1 MAQPAKGD
9 LSAEEAEALRQMQEV
24 SCKLPD
30 LRSEGDS
37 HWLANGAQV
46 ELHGLQKAQTLNGLR
61 GEIIGFDDKQLRYR
75 VRLHSDN
82 TVKVVAKK
90 NLRLLTLED
99 LQPAPMAPP
108 PPRFHNMQFGVDL
121 GCIGHSE
128 LTEAAL
134 GSLESRFVGSG
145 LREAWAY
152 FKRDGMKP
160 AGWASTQL
168 QEENWTLSLADL
180 ETIFDE
186 CEERGFNCRHFRRF
200 VETGTFLGQTVVAL
214 AAHFDELHTIEVDS
228 KLFEAAKLASWKAAH
243 PIHFHLGHS
252 AHVLEKILPGLMG
265 PAVFYLDAHYSGSVT
280 GGAFS
285 EVPLLEELVV
295 LERQFMHA
303 GLVVIDDMDL
313 FSKVNFFER
322 VSGKTGKSCGER
334 ASDWRPISCQSICRC
349 FAAERV
355 QRSFPTRSGN
365 RYILCLGA
373 TASGKDS
380 EPQLNTACLTYGAA
394 CPDLAWRS
402 YGASHWLSVPG
413 HPLNLDGLRRLRAE
427 GPWWSSIADAMETE
441 HRNSLGSSSTQFL
454 EVVKQMSD
462 ARSKTSKIC
471 EKSVDVKLTR
481 QQAIMMHDD
490 LLEVYMEEGFQRRL
504 EAAWAAA
511 GEKRALQ
518 QKAKREVCLPLQM
531 PIVAKYGFEP
541 TEKGVFASLWSIRTT
556 FFNFATEASMD
567 VEMTLKAELMH
578 FLVTPGAELQEHAAP
593 ATQLSGSTR
602 SLPAPSQSRDLVP
615 AGAPQMPGPP
625 VGRITREMVLK
636 AVDRVKVDT
645 VALQQRIAARQA
657 GGGMTTS
664 DICDVYLRLVASE
677 ESYREVKELYQRQ
690 NGRDEELE
698 LLGNA
703 ALESSEVVAE
713 QYFEVRSWQEYFQDE
728 VNVTKYSVKKHGI
741 LGTLKN
747 EVPEVG
753 NDVKDLG
760 RGAATVVQSGREQVP
775 HLVRAATDT
784 VGNVVQTGSAAA
796 ASTGASFAARS
807 QEHLTTAV
815 HETVVAPVKRAWHM
829 MATGFILCVLVPLF
843 ALRTYAPLNSV
854 VSNLGLLWLLICT
867 CCPPRGMN
875 GRAGKSA
882 LLLLYPLI
890 IVVLPLALHYWA
902 THPQLSQDVG
912 DMFRRLPEQLGR
924 IPEQLKE
931 LPGINKLR
939 CSDNDQSYPTPRE
952 PDRNAQAEDAVASGN
967 FLVHRNRAAD
977 FWRLPAQLSRMFGY
991 SCDIALQSI
1000 QNAQSCV
1007 SDTVKRRE
1015 DILIVAVL
1023 SHVLSNALTE
1033 PGLPVGDQL
1042 STSAFPPDLSEAAR
1056 RLLSKRLDEKSCNF
1070 HLLAC

>member
-1 MAQPAKGD
+1 MAVEPNADEADPQVLSVDTFLYEDGVYAFSPERVELAKKLCFERLKLLVQSGQCRRIICTCGCPGAGKSTWIAAHGREERAVFFDDLLYTARHRTQFLQNLKSYEIEERDFEAALASNSARPADRQVPLEAMQKFRDNYTRPGED
-9 LSAEEAEALRQMQEV
+9 EGFCRVRVFCNSFEDKTGHGGFNLEVQAEALRQMQEV

-99 LQPAPMAPP
+99 LQPAPM
-108 PPRFHNMQFGVDL
+108 
-121 GCIGHSE
+121 
-128 LTEAAL
+128 
-134 GSLESRFVGSG
+134 
-145 LREAWAY
+145 
-152 FKRDGMKP
+152 
-160 AGWASTQL
+160 
-168 QEENWTLSLADL
+168 
-180 ETIFDE
+180 
-186 CEERGFNCRHFRRF
+186 
-200 VETGTFLGQTVVAL
+200 
-214 AAHFDELHTIEVDS
+214 
-228 KLFEAAKLASWKAAH
+228 
-243 PIHFHLGHS
+243 
-252 AHVLEKILPGLMG
+252 
-265 PAVFYLDAHYSGSVT
+265 
-280 GGAFS
+280 
-285 EVPLLEELVV
+285 
-295 LERQFMHA
+295 
-303 GLVVIDDMDL
+303 
-313 FSKVNFFER
+313 
-322 VSGKTGKSCGER
+322 
-334 ASDWRPISCQSICRC
+334 
-349 FAAERV
+349 
-355 QRSFPTRSGN
+355 
-365 RYILCLGA
+365 
-373 TASGKDS
+373 
-380 EPQLNTACLTYGAA
+380 
-394 CPDLAWRS
+394 
-402 YGASHWLSVPG
+402 
-413 HPLNLDGLRRLRAE
+413 
-427 GPWWSSIADAMETE
+427 
-441 HRNSLGSSSTQFL
+441 
-454 EVVKQMSD
+454 
-462 ARSKTSKIC
+462 
-471 EKSVDVKLTR
+471 
-481 QQAIMMHDD
+481 
-490 LLEVYMEEGFQRRL
+490 
-504 EAAWAAA
+504 
-511 GEKRALQ
+511 
-518 QKAKREVCLPLQM
+518 
-531 PIVAKYGFEP
+531 
-541 TEKGVFASLWSIRTT
+541 
-556 FFNFATEASMD
+556 
-567 VEMTLKAELMH
+567 
-578 FLVTPGAELQEHAAP
+578 AAP

>member
-1 MAQPAKGD
+1 MAVEPNADEALLQVLSVDKFLYEDGVYAFSPERVELAKKLCFERLKLLVQSGQCRRIVCTCGCPGAGKSTWIAAHGREERAVFFDDLLYTARHRTQFLQNLKSYEIEVPVEIVAIERDFEAALASNSARPADRQVPLEAMQKFRDNYTRPGQD
-9 LSAEEAEALRQMQEV
+9 EGFCRVRVFSNSFEDKTGRGGFNLEVQAEALRQMQEEV

-99 LQPAPMAPP
+99 RVL
-108 PPRFHNMQFGVDL
+108 
-121 GCIGHSE
+121 
-128 LTEAAL
+128 
-134 GSLESRFVGSG
+134 
-145 LREAWAY
+145 
-152 FKRDGMKP
+152 
-160 AGWASTQL
+160 
-168 QEENWTLSLADL
+168 
-180 ETIFDE
+180 
-186 CEERGFNCRHFRRF
+186 F

-295 LERQFMHA
+295 LERQFVHA

-355 QRSFPTRSGN
+355 QHSFPTRSGN

-441 HRNSLGSSSTQFL
+441 PGAKQKNAHQHRNSLGSSSTQFL

-462 ARSKTSKIC
+462 ARSETSKLC

-567 VEMTLKAELMH
+567 VEMTRKAELMH
-578 FLVTPGAELQEHAAP
+578 FLVTPGAELQQHAAP
-593 ATQLSGSTR
+593 AAQLSGSTR

-625 VGRITREMVLK
+625 AGRITREMVLK

-677 ESYREVKELYQRQ
+677 ESYREVKELYQSQ

-747 EVPEVG
+747 EVVEVG

-760 RGAATVVQSGREQVP
+760 RGAATVVQTGREQVP

-784 VGNVVQTGSAAA
+784 MGNVVQTGSAAA

-807 QEHLTTAV
+807 QEHLTSAV
-815 HETVVAPVKRAWHM
+815 HETVVAPVKRAWHL

-890 IVVLPLALHYWA
+890 TVVLPLALHYWA

-939 CSDNDQSYPTPRE
+939 CSDNDQSCPTPSLRGSE
-952 PDRNAQAEDAVASGN
+952 
-967 FLVHRNRAAD
+967 
-977 FWRLPAQLSRMFGY
+977 
-991 SCDIALQSI
+991 AL
-1000 QNAQSCV
+1000 
-1007 SDTVKRRE
+1007 
-1015 DILIVAVL
+1015 
-1023 SHVLSNALTE
+1023 E
-1033 PGLPVGDQL
+1033 PGPG
-1042 STSAFPPDLSEAAR
+1042 S
-1056 RLLSKRLDEKSCNF
+1056 
-1070 HLLAC
+1070 

>member
-37 HWLANGAQV
+37 RWLANGAQV

-99 LQPAPMAPP
+99 LQPAPM
-108 PPRFHNMQFGVDL
+108 
-121 GCIGHSE
+121 
-128 LTEAAL
+128 
-134 GSLESRFVGSG
+134 
-145 LREAWAY
+145 
-152 FKRDGMKP
+152 
-160 AGWASTQL
+160 
-168 QEENWTLSLADL
+168 
-180 ETIFDE
+180 
-186 CEERGFNCRHFRRF
+186 
-200 VETGTFLGQTVVAL
+200 
-214 AAHFDELHTIEVDS
+214 
-228 KLFEAAKLASWKAAH
+228 
-243 PIHFHLGHS
+243 
-252 AHVLEKILPGLMG
+252 
-265 PAVFYLDAHYSGSVT
+265 
-280 GGAFS
+280 
-285 EVPLLEELVV
+285 
-295 LERQFMHA
+295 
-303 GLVVIDDMDL
+303 
-313 FSKVNFFER
+313 
-322 VSGKTGKSCGER
+322 
-334 ASDWRPISCQSICRC
+334 
-349 FAAERV
+349 
-355 QRSFPTRSGN
+355 
-365 RYILCLGA
+365 
-373 TASGKDS
+373 
-380 EPQLNTACLTYGAA
+380 
-394 CPDLAWRS
+394 
-402 YGASHWLSVPG
+402 
-413 HPLNLDGLRRLRAE
+413 
-427 GPWWSSIADAMETE
+427 
-441 HRNSLGSSSTQFL
+441 
-454 EVVKQMSD
+454 
-462 ARSKTSKIC
+462 
-471 EKSVDVKLTR
+471 
-481 QQAIMMHDD
+481 
-490 LLEVYMEEGFQRRL
+490 
-504 EAAWAAA
+504 
-511 GEKRALQ
+511 
-518 QKAKREVCLPLQM
+518 
-531 PIVAKYGFEP
+531 
-541 TEKGVFASLWSIRTT
+541 
-556 FFNFATEASMD
+556 
-567 VEMTLKAELMH
+567 
-578 FLVTPGAELQEHAAP
+578 AAP

-747 EVPEVG
+747 EVVEVG

-890 IVVLPLALHYWA
+890 TVVLPLALHYWA

-939 CSDNDQSYPTPRE
+939 CSDNDQSCPTRSLRGSEAP
-952 PDRNAQAEDAVASGN
+952 
-967 FLVHRNRAAD
+967 
-977 FWRLPAQLSRMFGY
+977 
-991 SCDIALQSI
+991 
-1000 QNAQSCV
+1000 
-1007 SDTVKRRE
+1007 
-1015 DILIVAVL
+1015 
-1023 SHVLSNALTE
+1023 E
-1033 PGLPVGDQL
+1033 PGPG
-1042 STSAFPPDLSEAAR
+1042 S
-1056 RLLSKRLDEKSCNF
+1056 
-1070 HLLAC
+1070 